1 MFEISLKH
9 NWYLNINLDRK
20 NKSSPNAHFRFSN
33 FVLRNQKL
41 KREKCQCSQNFD
53 LNVGLSVVWLIYPK
67 MTWVKNWAYVIS
79 LPFLPAMRS
88 MKPNW
93 VSADC
98 TKQNGPVHWPSLS
111 GKEKQIPDE
120 NRSSLQYLLQSTD
133 VAKIALP
140 LAPFIEG
147 EDNVTTGTIKMYLI
161 KEINRRTNWILQLN
175 CMQGCLSAG
184 ANGKLKF
191 VSCNVKAFASSCL
204 FVPLRVF
211 LFPNKLTPM
220 YTAPKFERE

>member
-1 MFEISLKH
+1 MHILDFQILSLGIR
-9 NWYLNINLDRK
+9 NW
-20 NKSSPNAHFRFSN
+20 
-33 FVLRNQKL
+33 RN
-41 KREKCQCSQNFD
+41 QCSQNLD
-53 LNVGLSVVWLIYPK
+53 LNPNYGGLNDVWLIYPK

-120 NRSSLQYLLQSTD
+120 NSLQYLLQSTD

-184 ANGKLKF
+184 TNGKLKF

-211 LFPNKLTPM
+211 LFSNKLNPM